1 VAKHALPYSAPTV
14 LAAELLGQQV
24 AKGRRERGW
33 TVAELAE
40 RVGVHPVTITK
51 IERGAPTVALG
62 TALEAAVLCGV
73 TLFGRDEPSLV
84 AEVRHGRETLA
95 LLPTRVRPR
104 EEPVRD
110 DF

>member
-1 VAKHALPYSAPTV
+1 MAKRSLPYSTPTL

-24 AKGRRERGW
+24 AKGRRDRGW

-51 IERGAPTVALG
+51 IERGSPTVALG

-73 TLFGRDEPSLV
+73 TLFGRDGSALAV
-84 AEVRHGRETLA
+84 EVRHGREMLA
-95 LLPTRVRPR
+95 LLPARVRPR

-110 DF
+110 NF

>member
-1 VAKHALPYSAPTV
+1 MEFKQIVSNPKILGGKPV
-14 LAAELLGQQV
+14 L
-24 AKGRRERGW
+24 
-33 TVAELAE
+33 
-40 RVGVHPVTITK
+40 
-51 IERGAPTVALG
+51 
-62 TALEAAVLCGV
+62 
-73 TLFGRDEPSLV
+73 RDEPSLV